1 MMKLLKKK
9 KMNHSRCNLIQIKQ
23 IIIHLKINN
32 IRNKINNKYN
42 KYLKYNNL
50 KKLKVYKNQIIN
62 KMIDYKKMNIFKR
75 KGIKDKKK
83 MNIFKRKGSIELY
96 NQLKILI
103 LQNIHIYLN
112 KLIK

>member
-1 MMKLLKKK
+1 
-9 KMNHSRCNLIQIKQ
+9 
-23 IIIHLKINN
+23 
-32 IRNKINNKYN
+32 
-42 KYLKYNNL
+42 
-50 KKLKVYKNQIIN
+50 
-62 KMIDYKKMNIFKR
+62 MIDYKKMNIFKR

-83 MNIFKRKGSIELY
+83 MNIFKRKGNIELY